1 MPVCPLV
8 DLLQVFCIIKELLPQ
23 PFRRRIQI
31 TALMPQGIGSW
42 LVDILICPVT
52 DTDRRV
58 EALKHNEL
66 LPAAENRLL
75 NGTDFLHPGELVQLL
90 KPEIL
95 KIPVAGF
102 Q

>member
-1 MPVCPLV
+1 MPICPLV
-8 DLLQVFCIIKELLPQ
+8 DLLQVLRIIKELLPQ

-31 TALMPQGIGSW
+31 AALMPQGIGSW

-66 LPAAENRLL
+66 FPAAEYRLL
-75 NGTDFLHPGELVQLL
+75 HGSDFLNTAKLVQFL